1 MVRPR
6 RGSSSLGCLF
16 ALLLLSAAGYF
27 AVNVGEVYVRFFQF
41 KDAMRQEVR
50 FAAHNSD
57 QVILRHL
64 RAQADS
70 LGLPEAAGEV
80 TLQRDGRHE
89 PPGLTESPLRE
100 WRRTASVGG
109 SAVTRLTSIIDRVL
123 SGARFP
129 AGPTSGSSRPEHGE
143 P

>member
-6 RGSSSLGCLF
+6 RGSSTLGCLF
-16 ALLLLSAAGYF
+16 VLLLLSAAGYF
-27 AVNVGEVYVRFFQF
+27 AVNIGEVYFRFYQF

-50 FAAHNSD
+50 FASHNSD

-80 TLQRDGRHE
+80 TLQRDGRHIE
-89 PPGLTESPLRE
+89 MESEYYEHIELPMFVRE
-100 WRRTASVGG
+100 V
-109 SAVTRLTSIIDRVL
+109 
-123 SGARFP
+123 RFNP
-129 AGPTSGSSRPEHGE
+129 HAEGIF
-143 P
+143 

>member
-1 MVRPR
+1 MVRSR
-6 RGSSSLGCLF
+6 QGSSSLGCLF

-27 AVNVGEVYVRFFQF
+27 AVNVGEVYLRYFKF

-50 FAAHNSD
+50 FASHNSD

-80 TLQRDGRHE
+80 TLQRSGRHIE
-89 PPGLTESPLRE
+89 IESEYYEHIELPLYVRE
-100 WRRTASVGG
+100 V
-109 SAVTRLTSIIDRVL
+109 
-123 SGARFP
+123 RFNP
-129 AGPTSGSSRPEHGE
+129 HAEGIF
-143 P
+143 

>member
-1 MVRPR
+1 MVRSR
-6 RGSSSLGCLF
+6 SGSSSLGCLF

-27 AVNVGEVYVRFFQF
+27 GVNVGEVYFRYFKY

-50 FAAHNSD
+50 FASHNSD

-80 TLQRDGRHE
+80 TLQRDGRHIE
-89 PPGLTESPLRE
+89 IESEYYEHIELPLYVRE
-100 WRRTASVGG
+100 V
-109 SAVTRLTSIIDRVL
+109 
-123 SGARFP
+123 RFNP
-129 AGPTSGSSRPEHGE
+129 HAEGIF
-143 P
+143 